1 MDPQKRTS
9 IRTIIQKFINSLPP
23 KYMKLLTIIG
33 PNTLEKAVEATMDVE
48 ASQRVKAR
56 KRDQAYMI
64 DTIEEF
70 HQEVHNL

>member
-1 MDPQKRTS
+1 
-9 IRTIIQKFINSLPP
+9 
-23 KYMKLLTIIG
+23 MKLLTIIG